1 MMWRLRQITEGDL
14 IVLRLSGRI
23 EGEQLNEVKELF
35 ASADDAK
42 NLVFDLEETK
52 LVDREAVAFLIR
64 CQAQGAK
71 LRNCPA
77 YIEEWIARENVE
89 VGNGH
94 KH

>member
-1 MMWRLRQITEGDL
+1 MWRLRKTTETDS

-23 EGEQLNEVKELF
+23 EGGQLSEVKELL
-35 ASADDAK
+35 ASADEAK
-42 NLVFDLEETK
+42 NVVFDLEETK
-52 LVDREAVAFLIR
+52 LVDREAITFLAMW
-64 CQAQGAK
+64 QARGAK

-77 YIEEWIARENVE
+77 YIEEWIGREKVE

>member
-35 ASADDAK
+35 TSADDSK

-77 YIEEWIARENVE
+77 YIKEWIARENVE

>member
-52 LVDREAVAFLIR
+52 LVDREAVAFLTR